1 MGDAA
6 LLLRWAGLGR
16 TGDPLRVAAVH
27 RAIRRARLDGVVD
40 VVPAPASV
48 LVRFDPARA
57 TLAELTRQLPG
68 VAMAGTSDRRPRRHS
83 VAVRYG
89 GFNGPDLEEVSA
101 RLGISEEDVVR
112 RHAAATYT
120 VLATGF
126 TPGFVYLGHLPP
138 RLRLPRRPE
147 PRVSVP
153 AGSVAIADAQT
164 GVYGVR
170 SGGGWWLIGRADVPV
185 FRPQS
190 RPPTS
195 FAIGDQVVFKAAAA

>member
-16 TGDPLRVAAVH
+16 TGDPVRVATAHSV
-27 RAIRRARLDGVVD
+27 IRGARLQGVID

-57 TLAELTRQLPG
+57 LMAELARRLSEVV
-68 VAMAGTSDRRPRRHS
+68 VARAADRRPREHS
-83 VAVRYG
+83 IPVRYG
-89 GFNGPDLEEVSA
+89 GEDGPDLEAVAA
-101 RLGISEEDVVR
+101 RLGLGQEEVVR

-126 TPGFVYLGHLPP
+126 TPGFIYLGPLPAS
-138 RLRLPRRPE
+138 LRLPRRPD

-170 SGGGWWLIGRADVPV
+170 SGGGWWLIGRAAVPI
-185 FRPQS
+185 FRPQ
-190 RPPTS
+190 RHPPTTL
-195 FAIGDQVVFKAAAA
+195 AIGDRVDFQRGR

>member
-6 LLLRWAGLGR
+6 VMLRWTETGVAGS
-16 TGDPLRVAAVH
+16 PLRVAAAH
-27 RAIRRARLDGVVD
+27 RAIRGARLGGVVD

-48 LVRFDPARA
+48 LVRFDPAR
-57 TLAELTRQLPG
+57 TSVAELAGRLPML
-68 VAMAGTSDRRPRRHS
+68 ATAPAPDRSPKLHA

-89 GFNGPDLEEVSA
+89 GDDGPDLSEVAA
-101 RLGISEEDVVR
+101 RLGLTEHDVVR

-170 SGGGWWLIGRADVPV
+170 SGGGWWLIGRAATATFQPL
-185 FRPQS
+185 R
-190 RPPTS
+190 RPPTA
-195 FAIGDQVVFKAAAA
+195 FGIGDRVVFKAGR